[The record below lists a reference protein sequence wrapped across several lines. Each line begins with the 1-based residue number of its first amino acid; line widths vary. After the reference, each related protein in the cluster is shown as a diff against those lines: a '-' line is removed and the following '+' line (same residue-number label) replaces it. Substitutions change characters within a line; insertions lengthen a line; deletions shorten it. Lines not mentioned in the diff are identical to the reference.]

1 MQSISTASTTIA
13 VVASIVAA
21 TIRFPVSLVGALG
34 LMLGPFDLGNPCFVY
49 QLTPTTKPSGL
60 VSPLSLSLFVCQY
73 QSLCSH
79 MSHVLAFKLTL
90 CSLFPCLSCTQ

>member
-21 TIRFPVSLVGALG
+21 AIRFPVSLVGALG
-34 LMLGPFDLGNPCFVY
+34 LMLGPFDLGNPCFVN

-60 VSPLSLSLFVCQY
+60 VSPLSLSLYVNINPFVPIC
-73 QSLCSH
+73 H
-79 MSHVLAFKLTL
+79 MSWLSTYIVLFVPMFQL
-90 CSLFPCLSCTQ
+90 

>member
-21 TIRFPVSLVGALG
+21 AIRFPVSLVGALG
-34 LMLGPFDLGNPCFVY
+34 LMLGPFDLGNPCFVN

-60 VSPLSLSLFVCQY
+60 VSPLSLCMSISIPLFPYVTCLGFQAYIVLFVPMFQ
-73 QSLCSH
+73 L
-79 MSHVLAFKLTL
+79 
-90 CSLFPCLSCTQ
+90 